1 MRKTAI
7 IMGLAM
13 LAGCGPTTDAGNG
26 PAADAR
32 AATNGSATASLQPGM
47 WETTAQFTQI
57 HAPGLPPQMAQA
69 LREAMSQPQSRTG
82 CLTAERIG
90 NPTGAM
96 AAVEAAANASCRFQ
110 PNGFAGGTINVRGT
124 CSGPEGAQQMSI
136 TGSYT
141 ATTMTGTI
149 DWRLPAPSSGEG
161 AQSIRFEGR
170 MTARRTGEC
179 PAVIVDDNR
188 LG

>member
-1 MRKTAI
+1 MRKTATI
-7 IMGLAM
+7 IGLAM
-13 LAGCGPTTDAGNG
+13 LAGCGPTADLGNSPAANAGAAANSG
-26 PAADAR
+26 PAAA
-32 AATNGSATASLQPGM
+32 LQPGM
-47 WETTAQFTQI
+47 WETTAQFTAI

-69 LREAMSQPQSRTG
+69 LREAMSQPQSRTF

-90 NPTGAM
+90 NPTGAL
-96 AAVEAAANASCRFQ
+96 AAVEAAANASCRFE
-110 PNGFAGGTINVRGT
+110 PGGFANGAINVRGL
-124 CSGPEGAQQMSI
+124 CSGPEGAQQMSV

-161 AQSIRFEGR
+161 AQSVRFEGR

-179 PAVIVDDNR
+179 PAAIVDGNR